1 VAVSAGTCRN
11 LDFVELILD
20 AWPVKVVCPAL
31 RKHPG
36 NMPVTDP
43 IADMLTRLRNAS
55 LVHMPQVVMP
65 HSQLKEALAKVL
77 QKEGFVGRVTERSTD
92 NRKELVIGLKYSEAD
107 KKPAIRGIDRVS
119 KPGQRIYVAKK
130 KIPRVNQGLGM
141 AVLSTPQGLLT
152 DGQARKRGVGGEVMC
167 VVW

>member
-1 VAVSAGTCRN
+1 LGC
-11 LDFVELILD
+11 VELISD

-31 RKHPG
+31 KKHPG
-36 NMPVTDP
+36 NMPISDP

-55 LVHMPQVVMP
+55 LVQMPEVAMP

-77 QKEGFVGRVTERSTD
+77 QKEGFVGRVAAREKDTK
-92 NRKELVIGLKYSEAD
+92 KELVIGLKYSEVD
-107 KKPAIRGIDRVS
+107 KKPAIRGIDRIS
-119 KPGQRIYVAKK
+119 RPGQRIYVAKK
-130 KIPRVNQGLGM
+130 KIPRVHQGLGM

-152 DGQARKRGVGGEVMC
+152 DGQARKRGIGGEVMC